1 MKILLATD
9 GSEGSAAALEALV
22 SRPWPAASEVLVLSV
37 AFPYPYYQDPFLAGA
52 AIYGRIL
59 DEEVARATNDA
70 ARAVEQIQARAP
82 QLAVRSATPVGSPS
96 AVAIDLAR
104 EWGAD
109 LILVGSHGRG
119 AAGRF
124 LLGSVSNAIAL
135 HASCSVEIVRQRKA

>member
-9 GSEGSAAALEALV
+9 GSEGSAAALDALV
-22 SRPWPAASEVLVLSV
+22 SRPWPAGSEVLVLSV

-59 DEEVARATNDA
+59 DEEVSRAAADA

-82 QLAVRSATPVGSPS
+82 QLKVRAETPVGSPG
-96 AVAIDLAR
+96 ALAIDVAQ

-124 LLGSVSNAIAL
+124 LLGSVSTAVAL
-135 HASCSVEIVRQRKA
+135 HAPCSVEIVRRGKS